1 MNKILKRIFI
11 FILIIILFLAFS
23 SSYTALSIDNIETV
37 VAIGIDTSDNNNL
50 RVSFQF
56 TNSSSV
62 SETGTSEQSPS
73 IVYSID
79 ASSISSA
86 INQMNAYVGKELSF
100 SHCKLIAIS
109 EGLANQ
115 GISDE
120 IYTLTNDIQIR
131 PTTNI
136 VITKCT
142 AKVYIEN
149 SKPLF
154 ENLLTKYYEV
164 FSNSSKYTGFTV
176 NATIGDFF
184 NSLVC
189 KSCEPY
195 AILGGLNSENSS
207 DSSSINSEKDVSGK
221 SNESNIQGELGTE
234 NIGVAVFKH
243 DQIIGELNSIET
255 MCFLATRNNV
265 DGFLISVPDPNK
277 EGGILDIYLTPIS
290 NTTVDVKIVNGSPY
304 IKLNYRFSGKIES
317 ASENINYSD
326 NNFLNEVSSACNNY
340 LESIFSDY
348 LYKTAKTFKSDIN
361 GFGQEAK
368 RNFLTL
374 NDFED
379 YNWEEKYRD
388 SFFDINVDTSIKSSL
403 LLTNT

>member
-1 MNKILKRIFI
+1 MNKIIKRFFI
-11 FILIIILFLAFS
+11 FILVIILFLAFS
-23 SSYTALSIDNIETV
+23 GSYTSLSIDNIETV
-37 VAIGIDTSDNNNL
+37 VAIGLDTSTTNNL
-50 RVSFQF
+50 KVSFQF

-62 SETGTSEQSPS
+62 SESGTTEQSPS
-73 IVYSID
+73 MVYSID

-86 INQMNAYVGKELSF
+86 INLMNAYVGKELSF

-109 EGLANQ
+109 EGLANT

-120 IYTLTNDIQIR
+120 IYTLINDIQIR

-136 VITKCT
+136 VISKCT

-207 DSSSINSEKDVSGK
+207 DSSSIESKKDVTGK
-221 SNESNIQGELGTE
+221 SNESKIQGELGTE
-234 NIGVAVFKH
+234 NFGIAIFKQG
-243 DQIIGELNSIET
+243 QIVGELNSIET
-255 MCFLATRNNV
+255 MCFLTIRNNV
-265 DGFLISVPDPNK
+265 DGFLISIPDPNSK
-277 EGGILDIYLTPIS
+277 DGVIDIYLTPTS
-290 NTTVDVKIVNGSPY
+290 NTSIKVKLLNGSPY
-304 IKLNYRFSGKIES
+304 IQLNYRFSGRIQS
-317 ASENINYSD
+317 SSENTNYLD
-326 NNFLNEVSSACNNY
+326 NNLLDEISSACNNY
-340 LESIFSDY
+340 LESILSDY
-348 LYKTAKTFKSDIN
+348 LYKTSKTFKSDIN

-368 RNFLTL
+368 KNFLTL
-374 NDFED
+374 EDFED
-379 YNWEEKYRD
+379 YNWEEKYKD
-388 SFFDINVDTSIKSSL
+388 SFFDINVSTSVKSSL

>member
-1 MNKILKRIFI
+1 MNKIVKRFFI

-23 SSYTALSIDNIETV
+23 SSYTSLSIDNIETV
-37 VAIGIDTSDNNNL
+37 VAIGLDTSTTNKL
-50 RVSFQF
+50 KVSFQF

-62 SETGTSEQSPS
+62 SESGTTEQSPS
-73 IVYSID
+73 MVYSID

-86 INQMNAYVGKELSF
+86 INLMNAYVGKELSF

-109 EGLANQ
+109 EELANA

-120 IYTLTNDIQIR
+120 IYTLINDIQIR

-136 VITKCT
+136 VISKCT

-207 DSSSINSEKDVSGK
+207 DSSSIESEKDVTGK

-234 NIGVAVFKH
+234 NFGIAVFKQG
-243 DQIIGELNSIET
+243 QIVGELNSIET
-255 MCFLATRNNV
+255 MCFLTTRNNV
-265 DGFLISVPDPNK
+265 DGFLISIPDPNSE
-277 EGGILDIYLTPIS
+277 EGIIDIYLTPTS
-290 NTTVDVKIVNGSPY
+290 NTTIKVKLLNGSPY
-304 IKLNYRFSGKIES
+304 IKLNYRFSGRIQS
-317 ASENINYSD
+317 ASENTNYLDDSL
-326 NNFLNEVSSACNNY
+326 LNEISSACNNY
-340 LESIFSDY
+340 LESILSDY

-368 RNFLTL
+368 KNFLTL
-374 NDFED
+374 EDFED
-379 YNWEEKYRD
+379 YNWEEKYKD
-388 SFFDINVDTSIKSSL
+388 SFFDVNVSASIKSSL

>member
-1 MNKILKRIFI
+1 MNKIIKRFFI
-11 FILIIILFLAFS
+11 FILVIILFLAFS
-23 SSYTALSIDNIETV
+23 GSYTSLSIDNIETV
-37 VAIGIDTSDNNNL
+37 VAIGLDTSTTNNL
-50 RVSFQF
+50 KVSFQF

-62 SETGTSEQSPS
+62 SESGTTEQSPS
-73 IVYSID
+73 MVYSID

-86 INQMNAYVGKELSF
+86 INLMNAYVGKELSF

-109 EGLANQ
+109 EELANA

-120 IYTLTNDIQIR
+120 IYTLINDIQIR

-136 VITKCT
+136 VISKCT

-207 DSSSINSEKDVSGK
+207 DSSSIESKKDVTGK

-234 NIGVAVFKH
+234 NFGIAVFKQG
-243 DQIIGELNSIET
+243 QIVGELNSIET
-255 MCFLATRNNV
+255 MCFLTTRNNV
-265 DGFLISVPDPNK
+265 DGFLISIPDPNS
-277 EGGILDIYLTPIS
+277 EDGVIDIYLTPTS
-290 NTTVDVKIVNGSPY
+290 NTTIKVKLLNGSPY
-304 IKLNYRFSGKIES
+304 IKLDYRFSGRIQS
-317 ASENINYSD
+317 ASENTNYLDDSL
-326 NNFLNEVSSACNNY
+326 LNEISSACNNY
-340 LESIFSDY
+340 LESILSDY

-368 RNFLTL
+368 KNFLTL
-374 NDFED
+374 EDFED
-379 YNWEEKYRD
+379 YNWEEKYKD
-388 SFFDINVDTSIKSSL
+388 SFFDVNVSASVKSSL

>member
-1 MNKILKRIFI
+1 M
-11 FILIIILFLAFS
+11 
-23 SSYTALSIDNIETV
+23 
-37 VAIGIDTSDNNNL
+37 
-50 RVSFQF
+50 
-56 TNSSSV
+56 
-62 SETGTSEQSPS
+62 
-73 IVYSID
+73 
-79 ASSISSA
+79 
-86 INQMNAYVGKELSF
+86 
-100 SHCKLIAIS
+100 
-109 EGLANQ
+109 
-115 GISDE
+115 
-120 IYTLTNDIQIR
+120 
-131 PTTNI
+131 
-136 VITKCT
+136 
-142 AKVYIEN
+142 
-149 SKPLF
+149 
-154 ENLLTKYYEV
+154 LTKYYEV

-243 DQIIGELNSIET
+243 DQIVGELNSIET

-265 DGFLISVPDPNK
+265 DRFLISVPDPTE

-348 LYKTAKTFKSDIN
+348 LYKTSKTFKSDIN

-388 SFFDINVDTSIKSSL
+388 SFFDINVDTSVKSSL

>member
-1 MNKILKRIFI
+1 MNKIIRRFFI
-11 FILIIILFLAFS
+11 FILVIILFLAFS
-23 SSYTALSIDNIETV
+23 GSYTSLSIDNIETV
-37 VAIGIDTSDNNNL
+37 VAIGLDTSTTNNL
-50 RVSFQF
+50 KVSFQF

-62 SETGTSEQSPS
+62 SESGTTEQSPS
-73 IVYSID
+73 MVYSID

-86 INQMNAYVGKELSF
+86 INLMNAYVGKELSF

-109 EGLANQ
+109 EELANA

-120 IYTLTNDIQIR
+120 IYTLINDIQIR
-131 PTTNI
+131 PTANI
-136 VITKCT
+136 VISKCT

-154 ENLLTKYYEV
+154 ENLLIKYYEV

-207 DSSSINSEKDVSGK
+207 DSSSIESKKDVTGK

-234 NIGVAVFKH
+234 NFGIAVFKQG
-243 DQIIGELNSIET
+243 QIVGELNSIET
-255 MCFLATRNNV
+255 MCFLTTRNNV
-265 DGFLISVPDPNK
+265 DGFLISIPDPNS
-277 EGGILDIYLTPIS
+277 EDEVIDIYLTPTS
-290 NTTVDVKIVNGSPY
+290 NTTIKVKLLNGSPY
-304 IKLNYRFSGKIES
+304 IKLECRFAGRIQS
-317 ASENINYSD
+317 ASENTNYLDD
-326 NNFLNEVSSACNNY
+326 NLLDEISSACNSY
-340 LESIFSDY
+340 LESILSDY
-348 LYKTAKTFKSDIN
+348 LYKTAKNFKSDIN

-368 RNFLTL
+368 KNFLTL
-374 NDFED
+374 EDFED
-379 YNWEEKYRD
+379 YNWKEKYKD
-388 SFFDINVDTSIKSSL
+388 SFFDVNVNSSIRSSL

>member
-1 MNKILKRIFI
+1 MNKIVKRFFI

-23 SSYTALSIDNIETV
+23 SSYTSLSIDNIETV
-37 VAIGIDTSDNNNL
+37 VAIGLDTSTTNNL
-50 RVSFQF
+50 EVSFQF

-62 SETGTSEQSPS
+62 SESGTTEQSPS
-73 IVYSID
+73 MVYSID

-86 INQMNAYVGKELSF
+86 INLMNAYVGKELSF

-109 EGLANQ
+109 EELANA

-120 IYTLTNDIQIR
+120 IYTLINDIQIR
-131 PTTNI
+131 PTANI
-136 VITKCT
+136 VISKCT

-207 DSSSINSEKDVSGK
+207 DSSSIESKKDVTGK

-234 NIGVAVFKH
+234 NFGIAVFKQG
-243 DQIIGELNSIET
+243 QIVGELNSIET
-255 MCFLATRNNV
+255 MCFLTTRNNV
-265 DGFLISVPDPNK
+265 DGFLISIPDPNS
-277 EGGILDIYLTPIS
+277 EDGVIDIYLTPTS
-290 NTTVDVKIVNGSPY
+290 NTTIKVKLLNGSPY
-304 IKLNYRFSGKIES
+304 IKLNYRFSGRIQS
-317 ASENINYSD
+317 ASENTNYLDDSL
-326 NNFLNEVSSACNNY
+326 LNEISSACNNY
-340 LESIFSDY
+340 LESILSDY

-368 RNFLTL
+368 KNFLTL
-374 NDFED
+374 EDFED
-379 YNWEEKYRD
+379 YNWEEKYKD
-388 SFFDINVDTSIKSSL
+388 SFFDVNVSASVKSSL

>member
-1 MNKILKRIFI
+1 MNKIVKRFFI
-11 FILIIILFLAFS
+11 FVLIIILFLAFS
-23 SSYTALSIDNIETV
+23 SSYTSLSIDNIETV
-37 VAIGIDTSDNNNL
+37 VAIGLDTSTTNNL
-50 RVSFQF
+50 KVSFQF

-62 SETGTSEQSPS
+62 SESGTTEQSPS
-73 IVYSID
+73 MVYSID

-86 INQMNAYVGKELSF
+86 INLMNAYVGKELSF

-109 EGLANQ
+109 EGLANA

-120 IYTLTNDIQIR
+120 IYTLINDIQIR
-131 PTTNI
+131 PTANI
-136 VITKCT
+136 VISKCT

-207 DSSSINSEKDVSGK
+207 DSSSIESKKDVTGK

-234 NIGVAVFKH
+234 NFGIAVFKQG
-243 DQIIGELNSIET
+243 QIVGELNSIET
-255 MCFLATRNNV
+255 MCFLTTRNNV
-265 DGFLISVPDPNK
+265 DGFLISIPDPNS
-277 EGGILDIYLTPIS
+277 EDEVIDIYLTPTS
-290 NTTVDVKIVNGSPY
+290 NTTIKVKLLNGSPY
-304 IKLNYRFSGKIES
+304 IKLECRFAGRIQS
-317 ASENINYSD
+317 ASENTNYLDD
-326 NNFLNEVSSACNNY
+326 NLLDEISSACNSY
-340 LESIFSDY
+340 LESILSDY
-348 LYKTAKTFKSDIN
+348 LYKTAKNFKSDIN

-368 RNFLTL
+368 KNFLTL
-374 NDFED
+374 EDFED
-379 YNWEEKYRD
+379 YNWKEKYKD
-388 SFFDINVDTSIKSSL
+388 SFFDVNVNSSIRSSL

>member
-1 MNKILKRIFI
+1 MNKIIRRFFI
-11 FILIIILFLAFS
+11 FILVIILFLAFS
-23 SSYTALSIDNIETV
+23 GSYTSLSIDNIETV
-37 VAIGIDTSDNNNL
+37 VAIGLDTSTTNNL
-50 RVSFQF
+50 KVSFQF

-62 SETGTSEQSPS
+62 SESGTTEQSPS
-73 IVYSID
+73 MVYSID

-86 INQMNAYVGKELSF
+86 INLMNAYVGKELSF

-109 EGLANQ
+109 EELANA

-120 IYTLTNDIQIR
+120 IYTLINDIQIR
-131 PTTNI
+131 PTANI
-136 VITKCT
+136 VISKCT

-207 DSSSINSEKDVSGK
+207 DSSSIESKKDVTGK

-234 NIGVAVFKH
+234 NFGIAVFKQG
-243 DQIIGELNSIET
+243 QIVGELNSIET
-255 MCFLATRNNV
+255 MCFLTTRNNV
-265 DGFLISVPDPNK
+265 DGFLISIPDPNS
-277 EGGILDIYLTPIS
+277 EDEVIDIYLTPTS
-290 NTTVDVKIVNGSPY
+290 NTTIKVKLLNGSPY
-304 IKLNYRFSGKIES
+304 IKLECRFAGRIQS
-317 ASENINYSD
+317 ASENTNYLD
-326 NNFLNEVSSACNNY
+326 DNFLDEISSACNSY
-340 LESIFSDY
+340 LESILSDY
-348 LYKTAKTFKSDIN
+348 LYKTAKNFKSDIN

-368 RNFLTL
+368 KNFLTL
-374 NDFED
+374 EDFED
-379 YNWEEKYRD
+379 YNWKEKYKD
-388 SFFDINVDTSIKSSL
+388 SFFDVNVNSSIRSSL

>member
-11 FILIIILFLAFS
+11 FILIIILFLAFN

-37 VAIGIDTSDNNNL
+37 VAIGIDTSENNNL

-73 IVYSID
+73 MVYSID

-86 INQMNAYVGKELSF
+86 INQMNAYVGKELNF

-109 EGLANQ
+109 EELANQ

-243 DQIIGELNSIET
+243 DQIVGELNSIET

-265 DGFLISVPDPNK
+265 DGFLISVPDPTE

-290 NTTVDVKIVNGSPY
+290 NTTVDVKILNGSPY

-348 LYKTAKTFKSDIN
+348 LYKTSKTFKSDIN

>member
-1 MNKILKRIFI
+1 MNKIIKRFFI
-11 FILIIILFLAFS
+11 FILVIILFLAFS
-23 SSYTALSIDNIETV
+23 GSYTSLSIDNIETV
-37 VAIGIDTSDNNNL
+37 VAIGLDTSTTNNL
-50 RVSFQF
+50 KVSFQF

-62 SETGTSEQSPS
+62 SESGTTEQSPS
-73 IVYSID
+73 MVYSID

-86 INQMNAYVGKELSF
+86 INLMNAYVGKELSF

-109 EGLANQ
+109 EELANA

-120 IYTLTNDIQIR
+120 IYTLINDIQIR
-131 PTTNI
+131 PTANI
-136 VITKCT
+136 VISKCT

-207 DSSSINSEKDVSGK
+207 DSSSIESEKDVTGK

-234 NIGVAVFKH
+234 NFGIAVFKQG
-243 DQIIGELNSIET
+243 QIVGELNSIET
-255 MCFLATRNNV
+255 MCFLTTRNNV
-265 DGFLISVPDPNK
+265 DGFLISIPDPNSE
-277 EGGILDIYLTPIS
+277 EGIIDIYLTPTS
-290 NTTVDVKIVNGSPY
+290 NTTIKVKLLNGSPY
-304 IKLNYRFSGKIES
+304 IKLNYRFSGRIQS
-317 ASENINYSD
+317 ASENTNYLDDSL
-326 NNFLNEVSSACNNY
+326 LNEISSACNNY
-340 LESIFSDY
+340 LESILSDY

-368 RNFLTL
+368 KNFLTL
-374 NDFED
+374 EDFED
-379 YNWEEKYRD
+379 YNWEEKYKD
-388 SFFDINVDTSIKSSL
+388 SFFDVNVSASIKSSL

>member
-1 MNKILKRIFI
+1 MNKIIRRFFI
-11 FILIIILFLAFS
+11 FILVIILFLAFS
-23 SSYTALSIDNIETV
+23 GSYTSLSIDNIETV
-37 VAIGIDTSDNNNL
+37 VAIGLDTSTTNNL

-62 SETGTSEQSPS
+62 SESGTTEQSPS
-73 IVYSID
+73 MVYSID

-86 INQMNAYVGKELSF
+86 INLMNAYVGKELSF

-109 EGLANQ
+109 EELANT

-120 IYTLTNDIQIR
+120 IYTLINDIQIR
-131 PTTNI
+131 PTANI
-136 VITKCT
+136 VISKCT

-207 DSSSINSEKDVSGK
+207 DSSSIESKKDVTGK

-234 NIGVAVFKH
+234 NFGIAVFKQG
-243 DQIIGELNSIET
+243 QIVGELNSIET
-255 MCFLATRNNV
+255 MCFLTTRNNV
-265 DGFLISVPDPNK
+265 DGFLISIPDPNS
-277 EGGILDIYLTPIS
+277 EDEVIDIYLTPTS
-290 NTTVDVKIVNGSPY
+290 NTTIKVKLLNGSPY
-304 IKLNYRFSGKIES
+304 IKLECRFAGRIQS
-317 ASENINYSD
+317 ASENTNYLDD
-326 NNFLNEVSSACNNY
+326 NLLDEISSACNSY
-340 LESIFSDY
+340 LESILSDY
-348 LYKTAKTFKSDIN
+348 LYKTAKNFKSDIN

-368 RNFLTL
+368 KNFLTL
-374 NDFED
+374 EDFED
-379 YNWEEKYRD
+379 YNWKEKYKD
-388 SFFDINVDTSIKSSL
+388 SFFDVNVNSSIRSSL

>member
-1 MNKILKRIFI
+1 MNKIIKRFFI
-11 FILIIILFLAFS
+11 FILVIILFLAFS
-23 SSYTALSIDNIETV
+23 GSYTSLSIDNIETV
-37 VAIGIDTSDNNNL
+37 VAIGLDTSTTNNL
-50 RVSFQF
+50 KVSFQF

-62 SETGTSEQSPS
+62 SESGTTEQSPS
-73 IVYSID
+73 MVYSID

-86 INQMNAYVGKELSF
+86 INLMNAYVGKELSF

-109 EGLANQ
+109 EELANA

-120 IYTLTNDIQIR
+120 IYTLINDIQIR

-136 VITKCT
+136 VISKCT

-207 DSSSINSEKDVSGK
+207 DSSSIESEKDVTGK

-234 NIGVAVFKH
+234 NFGIAVFKQG
-243 DQIIGELNSIET
+243 QIVGELNSIET
-255 MCFLATRNNV
+255 MCFLTTRNNV
-265 DGFLISVPDPNK
+265 DGFLISIPDPNSE
-277 EGGILDIYLTPIS
+277 EGIIDIYLTPTS
-290 NTTVDVKIVNGSPY
+290 NTTIKVKLLNGSPY
-304 IKLNYRFSGKIES
+304 IKLNYRFSGRIQS
-317 ASENINYSD
+317 ASENTNYLDD
-326 NNFLNEVSSACNNY
+326 NLLNEISSACNNY
-340 LESIFSDY
+340 LESILSDY

-368 RNFLTL
+368 ENFLTL
-374 NDFED
+374 EDFED
-379 YNWEEKYRD
+379 YNWEEKYKD
-388 SFFDINVDTSIKSSL
+388 SFFDVNVSASIKSSL

>member
-1 MNKILKRIFI
+1 MNKIVKRFFI

-23 SSYTALSIDNIETV
+23 SSYTSLSIDNIETV
-37 VAIGIDTSDNNNL
+37 VAIGLDTSTTNNL
-50 RVSFQF
+50 KVSFQF

-62 SETGTSEQSPS
+62 SESGTTEQSPS
-73 IVYSID
+73 MVYSID

-86 INQMNAYVGKELSF
+86 INLMNAYVGKELSF

-109 EGLANQ
+109 EELANA

-120 IYTLTNDIQIR
+120 IYTLINDIQIR

-136 VITKCT
+136 VISKCT

-207 DSSSINSEKDVSGK
+207 DSSSIESEKDVTGK

-234 NIGVAVFKH
+234 NFGIAVFKQG
-243 DQIIGELNSIET
+243 QIVGELNSIET
-255 MCFLATRNNV
+255 MCFLTTRNNV
-265 DGFLISVPDPNK
+265 DGFLISIPDPNSE
-277 EGGILDIYLTPIS
+277 EGIIDIYLTPTS
-290 NTTVDVKIVNGSPY
+290 NTTIKVKLLNGSPY
-304 IKLNYRFSGKIES
+304 IKLNYRFSGRIQS
-317 ASENINYSD
+317 ASENTNYLDDSL
-326 NNFLNEVSSACNNY
+326 LNEISSACNNY
-340 LESIFSDY
+340 LESILSDY

-368 RNFLTL
+368 KNFLTL
-374 NDFED
+374 EDFED
-379 YNWEEKYRD
+379 YNWEEKYKD
-388 SFFDINVDTSIKSSL
+388 SFFDVNVSASVKSSL

>member
-1 MNKILKRIFI
+1 MNKIIRRFFI
-11 FILIIILFLAFS
+11 FILVIILFLAFS
-23 SSYTALSIDNIETV
+23 GSYTSLSIDNIETV
-37 VAIGIDTSDNNNL
+37 VAIGLDTSTTNNL
-50 RVSFQF
+50 KVSFQF

-62 SETGTSEQSPS
+62 SESGTTEQSPS
-73 IVYSID
+73 MVYSID

-86 INQMNAYVGKELSF
+86 INLMNAYVGKELSF

-109 EGLANQ
+109 EELANA

-120 IYTLTNDIQIR
+120 IYTLINDIQIR
-131 PTTNI
+131 PTANI
-136 VITKCT
+136 VISKCT

-207 DSSSINSEKDVSGK
+207 DSSSIESKKDVTGK

-234 NIGVAVFKH
+234 NFGIAVFKQG
-243 DQIIGELNSIET
+243 QIVGELNSIET
-255 MCFLATRNNV
+255 MCFLTTRNNV
-265 DGFLISVPDPNK
+265 DGFLISIPDPNS
-277 EGGILDIYLTPIS
+277 EDEVIDIYLTPTS
-290 NTTVDVKIVNGSPY
+290 NTTIKVKLLNGSPY
-304 IKLNYRFSGKIES
+304 IKLECRFAGRIQS
-317 ASENINYSD
+317 ASENTNYLDD
-326 NNFLNEVSSACNNY
+326 NLLDEISSACNSY
-340 LESIFSDY
+340 LESILSDY
-348 LYKTAKTFKSDIN
+348 LYKTAKNFKSDIN

-368 RNFLTL
+368 KNFLTL
-374 NDFED
+374 EDFED
-379 YNWEEKYRD
+379 YNWKEKYKD
-388 SFFDINVDTSIKSSL
+388 SFFDVNVNSSIRSSL

>member
-1 MNKILKRIFI
+1 MNKIIRRFFI
-11 FILIIILFLAFS
+11 FILVIILFLAFS
-23 SSYTALSIDNIETV
+23 GSYTSLSIDNIETV
-37 VAIGIDTSDNNNL
+37 VAIGLDTSTTNNL
-50 RVSFQF
+50 KVSFQF

-62 SETGTSEQSPS
+62 SESGTTEQSPS
-73 IVYSID
+73 MVYSID

-86 INQMNAYVGKELSF
+86 INLMNAYVGKELSF

-109 EGLANQ
+109 EGLANT

-120 IYTLTNDIQIR
+120 IYTLINDIQIR
-131 PTTNI
+131 PTANI
-136 VITKCT
+136 VISKCT
-142 AKVYIEN
+142 ATVYIEN

-207 DSSSINSEKDVSGK
+207 DSSSIESKKDVTGK

-234 NIGVAVFKH
+234 NFGIAVFKQG
-243 DQIIGELNSIET
+243 QIVGELNSIET
-255 MCFLATRNNV
+255 MCFLTTRNNV
-265 DGFLISVPDPNK
+265 DGFLISIPDPNS
-277 EGGILDIYLTPIS
+277 EDEVIDIYLTPTS
-290 NTTVDVKIVNGSPY
+290 NTTIKVKLLNGSPY
-304 IKLNYRFSGKIES
+304 IKLECRFAGRIQS
-317 ASENINYSD
+317 ASENTNYLDD
-326 NNFLNEVSSACNNY
+326 NLLDEISSACNSY
-340 LESIFSDY
+340 LESILSDY
-348 LYKTAKTFKSDIN
+348 LYKTAKNFKSDIN

-368 RNFLTL
+368 KNFLTL
-374 NDFED
+374 EDFED
-379 YNWEEKYRD
+379 YNWKEKYKD
-388 SFFDINVDTSIKSSL
+388 SFFDVNVNSSIRSSL

>member
-1 MNKILKRIFI
+1 MNKIIKRFFI
-11 FILIIILFLAFS
+11 FILVIILFLAFS
-23 SSYTALSIDNIETV
+23 GSYTSLSIDNIETV
-37 VAIGIDTSDNNNL
+37 VAIGLDTSTTNNL

-62 SETGTSEQSPS
+62 SESGTTEQSPS
-73 IVYSID
+73 MVYSID

-86 INQMNAYVGKELSF
+86 INLMNAYVGKELSF

-109 EGLANQ
+109 EELANT

-120 IYTLTNDIQIR
+120 IYTLINDIQIR

-136 VITKCT
+136 VISKCT

-195 AILGGLNSENSS
+195 AILGGLNSEKSS
-207 DSSSINSEKDVSGK
+207 DSSSIESKKDVTGK

-234 NIGVAVFKH
+234 NFGIAVFKQG
-243 DQIIGELNSIET
+243 QIVGELNSIET
-255 MCFLATRNNV
+255 MCFLTTRNNV
-265 DGFLISVPDPNK
+265 DGFLISIPDPNGE
-277 EGGILDIYLTPIS
+277 EGIIDIYLTPTS
-290 NTTVDVKIVNGSPY
+290 NTTIKVKLLNGSPY
-304 IKLNYRFSGKIES
+304 IKLNYRFSGRIQS
-317 ASENINYSD
+317 ASENTNYLDDSL
-326 NNFLNEVSSACNNY
+326 LNEISSACNNY
-340 LESIFSDY
+340 LESILSDY

-368 RNFLTL
+368 KNFLTL
-374 NDFED
+374 EDFED
-379 YNWEEKYRD
+379 YNWEEKYKD
-388 SFFDINVDTSIKSSL
+388 SFFDVNVSASIKSSL

>member
-1 MNKILKRIFI
+1 MNKIIRRFFI
-11 FILIIILFLAFS
+11 FILVIILFLAFS
-23 SSYTALSIDNIETV
+23 GSYTSLSIDNIETV
-37 VAIGIDTSDNNNL
+37 VAIGLDTSTTNNL
-50 RVSFQF
+50 KVSFQF

-62 SETGTSEQSPS
+62 SESGTTEQSPS
-73 IVYSID
+73 MVYSID

-86 INQMNAYVGKELSF
+86 INLMNAYVGKELSF

-109 EGLANQ
+109 EELANA

-120 IYTLTNDIQIR
+120 IYTLINDIQIR

-136 VITKCT
+136 VISKCT

-207 DSSSINSEKDVSGK
+207 DSSSIESKKDVTGK

-234 NIGVAVFKH
+234 NFGIAVFKQG
-243 DQIIGELNSIET
+243 QIVGELNSIET
-255 MCFLATRNNV
+255 MCFLTTRNNV
-265 DGFLISVPDPNK
+265 DGFLISIPDPNS
-277 EGGILDIYLTPIS
+277 EDEVIDIYLTPTS
-290 NTTVDVKIVNGSPY
+290 NTTIKVKLLNGSPY
-304 IKLNYRFSGKIES
+304 IKLECRFAGRIQS
-317 ASENINYSD
+317 ASENTNYLDD
-326 NNFLNEVSSACNNY
+326 NLLDEISSACNSY
-340 LESIFSDY
+340 LESILSDY
-348 LYKTAKTFKSDIN
+348 LYKTAKNFKSDIN

-368 RNFLTL
+368 KNFLTL
-374 NDFED
+374 EDFED
-379 YNWEEKYRD
+379 YNWKEKYKD
-388 SFFDINVDTSIKSSL
+388 SFFDVNVNSSIRSSL

>member
-1 MNKILKRIFI
+1 MNKIIRRFFI
-11 FILIIILFLAFS
+11 FILVIILFLAFS
-23 SSYTALSIDNIETV
+23 GSYTSLSIDNIETV
-37 VAIGIDTSDNNNL
+37 VAIGLDTSTTNNL
-50 RVSFQF
+50 KVSFQF

-62 SETGTSEQSPS
+62 SESGTTEQSPS
-73 IVYSID
+73 MVYSID

-86 INQMNAYVGKELSF
+86 INLMNAYVGKELSF

-109 EGLANQ
+109 EELANT

-120 IYTLTNDIQIR
+120 IYTLINDIQIR

-136 VITKCT
+136 VISKCT

-207 DSSSINSEKDVSGK
+207 DSSSIESKKDVTGK

-234 NIGVAVFKH
+234 NFGIAVFKQG
-243 DQIIGELNSIET
+243 QIVGELNSIET
-255 MCFLATRNNV
+255 MCFLTTRNNV
-265 DGFLISVPDPNK
+265 DGFLISIPDPNS
-277 EGGILDIYLTPIS
+277 EDEVIDIYLTPTS
-290 NTTVDVKIVNGSPY
+290 NTTIKVKLLNGSPY
-304 IKLNYRFSGKIES
+304 IKLECRFAGRIQS
-317 ASENINYSD
+317 ASENTNYLDD
-326 NNFLNEVSSACNNY
+326 NLLDEISSACNSY
-340 LESIFSDY
+340 LESILSDY
-348 LYKTAKTFKSDIN
+348 LYKTAKNFKSDIN

-368 RNFLTL
+368 KNFLTL
-374 NDFED
+374 EDFED
-379 YNWEEKYRD
+379 YNWKEKYKD
-388 SFFDINVDTSIKSSL
+388 SFFDVNVNSSIRSSL

>member
-1 MNKILKRIFI
+1 MNKIVKRFFI

-23 SSYTALSIDNIETV
+23 SSYTSLSIDNIETV
-37 VAIGIDTSDNNNL
+37 VAIGLDTSTTNNL
-50 RVSFQF
+50 EVSFQF

-62 SETGTSEQSPS
+62 SESGTTEQSPS
-73 IVYSID
+73 MVYSID

-86 INQMNAYVGKELSF
+86 INLMNAYVGKELSF

-109 EGLANQ
+109 EELANA

-120 IYTLTNDIQIR
+120 IYTLINDIQIR
-131 PTTNI
+131 PTANI
-136 VITKCT
+136 VISKCT

-207 DSSSINSEKDVSGK
+207 DSSSIESKKDVTGK

-234 NIGVAVFKH
+234 NFGIAVFKQG
-243 DQIIGELNSIET
+243 QIVGELNSIET
-255 MCFLATRNNV
+255 MCFLTTRNNV
-265 DGFLISVPDPNK
+265 DGFLISIPDPNSE
-277 EGGILDIYLTPIS
+277 EGIIDIYLTPTS
-290 NTTVDVKIVNGSPY
+290 NTTIKVKLLNGSPY
-304 IKLNYRFSGKIES
+304 IKLNYRFSGRIQS
-317 ASENINYSD
+317 ASENTNYLDDSL
-326 NNFLNEVSSACNNY
+326 LNEISSACNNY
-340 LESIFSDY
+340 LESILSDY

-368 RNFLTL
+368 KNFLTL
-374 NDFED
+374 EDFED
-379 YNWEEKYRD
+379 YNWEEKYKD
-388 SFFDINVDTSIKSSL
+388 SFFDVNVSASVKSSL